1 MSTFRGLY
9 AAALTP
15 RRVNSSLIDLASYW
29 ELLDFLASRKVDG
42 VVLMGATGEFVHFPL
57 EERIKYLG
65 LTVKRCRVPV
75 LVNVT
80 HSTLDGSLEIADAAA
95 RAGVAGILIMP
106 PYFFRYD
113 QAQIRLW
120 FEEFAKEKPKKLP
133 TLLYNIPVFSN
144 PLEPGT
150 VVDLLESGCYSGIK
164 DSSGEWSFFTAVRDG
179 MAGRESSFLVGND
192 RLIARACVDGAHGAI
207 SGVACAVP
215 ELLVALQRSMKA
227 NDAAAI
233 AKLEARLNEFI
244 DRIDAL
250 PTPIGIREALRCRDM
265 NVGPSALP
273 VDTGEF
279 LEWFKPWLRTVLSE
293 HCVA

>member
-15 RRVNSSLIDLASYW
+15 RRVDSSLIDLASYW
-29 ELLDFLASRKVDG
+29 ELLDFLGSRKLDG

-57 EERIKYLG
+57 EERTKYLG
-65 LTVKRCRVPV
+65 LTVKRCRLPV

-120 FEEFAKEKPKKLP
+120 FEQFAKEKPKKLP
-133 TLLYNIPVFSN
+133 ALLYNIPVFSN
-144 PLEPGT
+144 PLDPGT
-150 VVDLLESGCYSGIK
+150 AAALLESGCYSGIK
-164 DSSGEWSFFTAVRDG
+164 DSSGEWGFFTAVRDRI
-179 MAGRESSFLVGND
+179 AGRESSFLVGND
-192 RLIARACVDGAHGAI
+192 RLIARAGMEGAHGAV
-207 SGVACAVP
+207 SGIACAVP
-215 ELLVALQRSMKA
+215 ELLVALQHSIKA
-227 NDAAAI
+227 NDTASI
-233 AKLEARLNEFI
+233 AKFDARLNEFI

-250 PTPIGIREALRCRDM
+250 PTPIGIREALRYRDL

-273 VDTGEF
+273 VDTREF
-279 LEWFKPWLRTVLSE
+279 AEWFKPWLRTVLAECS
-293 HCVA
+293 VA

>member
-1 MSTFRGLY
+1 MSIFRGLY

-15 RRVNSSLIDLASYW
+15 RRVDSSLIDLASYW
-29 ELLDFLASRKVDG
+29 ELLDFLSSRKLDG
-42 VVLMGATGEFVHFPL
+42 VVLMGCTGEFVHFPL

-65 LTVKRCRVPV
+65 LTVKRSRLPV

-95 RAGVAGILIMP
+95 KAGVAGILIMP

-113 QAQIRLW
+113 QTHIRLW

-133 TLLYNIPVFSN
+133 ALLYNIPVFSN
-144 PLEPGT
+144 PLEPAT
-150 VVDLLESGCYSGIK
+150 AAELLESGCYSGIK
-164 DSSGEWSFFTAVRDG
+164 DSSGDWSFFTTVRDR

-192 RLIARACVDGAHGAI
+192 RLIARAGAAGAHGAV

-215 ELLVALQRSMKA
+215 ELVFALYRSIKA
-227 NDAAAI
+227 NDAASI
-233 AKLEARLNEFI
+233 AKFDARLNEFI

-250 PTPIGIREALRCRDM
+250 PTPIGIREALRYRDL
-265 NVGPSALP
+265 NIGPSALP
-273 VDTGEF
+273 VDTREF
-279 LEWFKPWLRTVLSE
+279 AEWFKPWLRIVLAECS
-293 HCVA
+293 VA